1 MHPPRIEPED
11 EPEDEGELDE
21 VPDVGSMED
30 QRANSPPPSPRLPP
44 VVPEN
49 VTAEAGTFVPVI
61 EDISISLKFIEHVK
75 NASLEDYLD
84 KEAIYRL
91 RNPPEHELTLDDPD
105 DRYSIDVFLAV
116 TTASEATYDAIRL
129 ATLRRYPDS
138 GMLTYHRVKQ
148 LVAELSGVVPI
159 LTDMCINSCIGYT
172 GPFVDLECCPMCGQD
187 RYDAEKAP
195 RKRFHTIPI
204 GPQLQALWRSP
215 ESSDCMGYRRKYTEK
230 IREELRQHNGI
241 RVSPYGDFF
250 DGSDY
255 LDAVA
260 GNNITSDD
268 MVLMFSIDGAQLYR
282 NKASDCWIYIWVI
295 MDHAPAVRYKKRYIL
310 LGGFIGGPN
319 KPRNADSYIC
329 VGLSHLAAIQ
339 KEGLKI
345 WDASHRKVFVS
356 RPFLAAVGADA
367 VGLAPIAGTVGHN
380 GKHGCRVHCPF
391 VGRHKARGTH
401 YYGARLKPA
410 NYSVAGCDHND
421 VELNTLLAAHTSAT
435 SKARYGTNLD
445 ILIRSPNQAQ
455 YEKRRLETG
464 LVGPSIFSGLPAK
477 HMLGVPAL
485 FVLDIMHLP
494 ALNIPDLLI
503 PLWRA
508 TIDCDKTDDK
518 ALWTW
523 AALKDPAVWKS
534 HGQSVADATPY
545 IPGSFDRPPRNP
557 AEKISSGYKAWE
569 YLLYFFGLG
578 PALLFGVLPD
588 PIWQN
593 YCKLVRGFRILMQEE
608 ITPTELVEAHQH
620 MTEFSDG
627 FEELY
632 VQRRADRIHFVRPC
646 VHTASHFAPET
657 TRVGPGIIVSQW
669 ALERTIGNLGEEIK
683 QHRDPYTNI
692 SERGVR
698 RCQVNALKA
707 IVPDL
712 EPVNNS
718 LPRGS
723 EDLGSGFILL
733 RARDRV
739 DRKVSNPH
747 ELHAIQTYLERNGCI
762 LPEPWEPRVRRWARV
777 RLPNGQVARS
787 SWKESL
793 KRIDRLR
800 ISRNLKVSHH
810 RGNSIYSIVI

>member
-1 MHPPRIEPED
+1 
-11 EPEDEGELDE
+11 
-21 VPDVGSMED
+21 
-30 QRANSPPPSPRLPP
+30 
-44 VVPEN
+44 
-49 VTAEAGTFVPVI
+49 
-61 EDISISLKFIEHVK
+61 
-75 NASLEDYLD
+75 
-84 KEAIYRL
+84 
-91 RNPPEHELTLDDPD
+91 
-105 DRYSIDVFLAV
+105 
-116 TTASEATYDAIRL
+116 
-129 ATLRRYPDS
+129 
-138 GMLTYHRVKQ
+138 
-148 LVAELSGVVPI
+148 
-159 LTDMCINSCIGYT
+159 
-172 GPFVDLECCPMCGQD
+172 
-187 RYDAEKAP
+187 
-195 RKRFHTIPI
+195 
-204 GPQLQALWRSP
+204 
-215 ESSDCMGYRRKYTEK
+215 
-230 IREELRQHNGI
+230 
-241 RVSPYGDFF
+241 
-250 DGSDY
+250 
-255 LDAVA
+255 
-260 GNNITSDD
+260 
-268 MVLMFSIDGAQLYR
+268 
-282 NKASDCWIYIWVI
+282 
-295 MDHAPAVRYKKRYIL
+295 MDHAPAVCYKKRYIL

-329 VGLSHLAAIQ
+329 VRLSHLAAIQ

-455 YEKRRLETG
+455 YEKRHLQTG

-494 ALNIPDLLI
+494 ALNIPDLII
-503 PLWRA
+503 PLWQA

-523 AALKDPAVWKS
+523 AALKDPVVWKS

-545 IPGSFDRPPRNP
+545 IPGSFDRPPHNP

-569 YLLYFFGLG
+569 YLLYFFSLG

-620 MTEFSDG
+620 MTKFSDG

-657 TRVGPGIIVSQW
+657 THVGPGIIVSQW

-692 SERGVR
+692 SEQGVR

-739 DRKVSNPH
+739 DRKVSNLH

-762 LPEPWEPRVRRWARV
+762 LPESWEPRVRRWACV